1 MTSECDSTTCDHNV
15 ALTISIILS
24 VAFAAALGYYFPIK
38 DNTGGENR
46 LISLVL
52 SVLCFPVYV
61 IILALQYP
69 FIDRSG
75 ISRQGLTVIASLF
88 FWPFVFIVIYF
99 QYWYKTRVDDSYK
112 FTSNEIEI

>member
-1 MTSECDSTTCDHNV
+1 MTSECDSTTCDNHV

-24 VAFAAALGYYFPIK
+24 VAFAAVLGYYFPIK
-38 DNTGGENR
+38 DSSGGENR
-46 LISLVL
+46 IISLLL

-61 IILALQYP
+61 IILSLQYP

-112 FTSNEIEI
+112 FTSNEVEI